1 MRNNIML
8 QVNDVCQTEEFGLVW
23 IHNIYYCE
31 ESWCEIIQAR
41 PVDASLDHPLIS
53 FLRED
58 LQDV

>member
-1 MRNNIML
+1 ML

-41 PVDASLDHPLIS
+41 PVDAGLDHPLIS
-53 FLRED
+53 FIRED
-58 LQDV
+58 LQYVL